1 MKANYIEKNDYDKKM
16 SSKEYPDLRYY
27 GGKTYRELYH
37 DSDCQLIGAIGDGLD
52 KTACGNFLYDGED
65 HAYYALTYDHKKY
78 QIEGYIVVGDKIH
91 LAIITKQTKKKPIV
105 PIIAICVCLIACLV
119 AGGALWKLN
128 TSNSNMDANAKE
140 YTPKNA
146 PAVQADPNH
155 IVLPGYDDLK
165 MKAGSDMLYV
175 SLWNPSS
182 NPCNFQFE
190 ISLKNGEK
198 LYESKLVA
206 PGKAITQVKLNRK
219 FKKGVYDI
227 VISMN
232 AFSLNDDHQKMN
244 SGKVNT
250 RLIAVE

>member
-1 MKANYIEKNDYDKKM
+1 M
-16 SSKEYPDLRYY
+16 SSNEYPDLRYY
-27 GGKTYRELYH
+27 SGKTYRELYH
-37 DSDCQLIGAIGDGLD
+37 DSGCQLIGAIGNGLD
-52 KTACGNFLYDGED
+52 ETSGTFLYDGKE
-65 HAYYALTYDHKKY
+65 HAYYALKYDYKQY
-78 QIEGYIVVGDKIH
+78 QIEGYIVVGEKAH
-91 LAIITKQTKKKPIV
+91 LAIVTKRTKKKPIV
-105 PIIAICVCLIACLV
+105 PIIAICICVIACLV
-119 AGGALWKLN
+119 AGGALWMLKN
-128 TSNSNMDANAKE
+128 TNSSMDANAKD

-146 PAVQADPNH
+146 PAVKADPDH

-165 MKAGSDMLYV
+165 MKAGTDMLYV

-190 ISLKNGEK
+190 ITLKDGEK
-198 LYESKLVA
+198 LYESKLVG

-219 FKKGVYDI
+219 FEKGVYDI

-232 AFSLNDDHQKMN
+232 AYSLKDDKQKLN